1 MTNATASSTDSG
13 LFDTPFSIG
22 ATIVGAILLL
32 LGLLIAWTGYQGNEL
47 LVVGT
52 ELDIVTGA
60 AGLMLAWF
68 FGVVALFA
76 GLYMEPG
83 FDH

>member
-13 LFDTPFSIG
+13 LFDSTFSIG
-22 ATIVGAILLL
+22 AVAISAILFLFGILL
-32 LGLLIAWTGYQGNEL
+32 AWTGFQGSEL

-52 ELDIVTGA
+52 ELGIIKGA
-60 AGLMLAWF
+60 AGLMLTWF
-68 FGVVALFA
+68 FAVVALFA

-83 FDH
+83 FDN